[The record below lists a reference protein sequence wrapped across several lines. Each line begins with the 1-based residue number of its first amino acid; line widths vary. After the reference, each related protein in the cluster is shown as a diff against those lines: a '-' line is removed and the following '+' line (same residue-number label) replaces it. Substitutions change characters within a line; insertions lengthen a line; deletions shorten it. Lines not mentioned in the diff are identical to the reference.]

1 VSGKALPQGVTLVRL
16 TAPPGA
22 AQISARRTK
31 ERSAG
36 AENLQAA
43 PPPTNKVCVTKSL
56 CN

>member
-1 VSGKALPQGVTLVRL
+1 MSGKALPQGVTLVRL

-36 AENLQAA
+36 AENLRAA
-43 PPPTNKVCVTKSL
+43 SLPPNKQVRESG
-56 CN
+56 NPY

>member
-16 TAPPGA
+16 TAPAGA

-36 AENLQAA
+36 AENLQA
-43 PPPTNKVCVTKSL
+43 PPPTNKVCVTESL